1 MNLIKPQS
9 VAMPPSP
16 LTEPE
21 RRTLR
26 CAVALMIPAS
36 AKHDLPGADDETI
49 FADIVRSLGRD
60 ARAVR
65 EALALLDAL
74 GAAPLDSLSAP
85 QQMAVVQRLR
95 QEHAL
100 LCHTLANVT
109 TRCYYRDE
117 RTMLSLGMQA
127 RPPFPLGFSVEEGDW
142 SLLDPVR
149 QRPPL
154 YRPV

>member
-1 MNLIKPQS
+1 MNQPKPQS
-9 VAMPPSP
+9 IALPSSP
-16 LTEPE
+16 LSEAE

-36 AKHDLPGADDETI
+36 ARHGLPAADDEVI

-74 GAAPLDSLSAP
+74 GTAPLDSLPAP
-85 QQMAVVQRLR
+85 QQLAVVQRLR

-100 LCHTLANVT
+100 LSHTLANVT

-154 YRPV
+154 YRAV